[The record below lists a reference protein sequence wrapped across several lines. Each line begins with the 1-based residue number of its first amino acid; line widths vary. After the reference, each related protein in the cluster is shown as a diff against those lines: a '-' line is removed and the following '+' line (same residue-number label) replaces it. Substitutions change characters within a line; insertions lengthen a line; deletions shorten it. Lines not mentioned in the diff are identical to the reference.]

1 MDKIKLFFR
10 NLSSINKFLLVC
22 ICLTTILLIINVLVT
37 IKFTSQFSI
46 KEQSGNAR
54 WVQVEDVM
62 RTFEHRIDLMEER
75 INTMDTKVTNMDR

>member
-37 IKFTSQFSI
+37 VKFTSQFSI

-54 WVQVEDVM
+54 WVQVEDAM